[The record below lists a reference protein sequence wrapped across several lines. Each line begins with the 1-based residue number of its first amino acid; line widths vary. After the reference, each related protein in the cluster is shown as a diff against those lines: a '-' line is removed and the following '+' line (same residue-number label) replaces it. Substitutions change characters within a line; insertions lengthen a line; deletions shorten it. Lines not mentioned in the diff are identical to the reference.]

1 MTHWSIA
8 IAAAVLLTI
17 VLASTLVW
25 LLLAE
30 PVALAT
36 AADDPTL
43 VELAVTVGRALLD
56 GLRALVELL

>member
-1 MTHWSIA
+1 MTSWSIA
-8 IAAAVLLTI
+8 ITAAVLMTI
-17 VLASTLVW
+17 LLAGTLVW

-43 VELAVTVGRALLD
+43 VELAVTVGRAILA
-56 GLRALVELL
+56 GVRALVELL

>member
-1 MTHWSIA
+1 MTRWSIA

>member
-1 MTHWSIA
+1 MTPWSIA
-8 IAAAVLLTI
+8 IATAVLLTL

-30 PVALAT
+30 PIALAT

-43 VELAVTVGRALLD
+43 VELAVTVGRAIVA
-56 GLRALVELL
+56 GVRALVELL